1 MAGALAGQLVPVDPG
16 SPGSW
21 FSYLNQLEP
30 LSVLGGTES
39 VVETVSAW
47 LANGQEPTS
56 AQLWEG
62 AKPGNVHMSA
72 SCLLLQV
79 LKLP

>member
-1 MAGALAGQLVPVDPG
+1 M
-16 SPGSW
+16 
-21 FSYLNQLEP
+21 
-30 LSVLGGTES
+30 
-39 VVETVSAW
+39 VETVSVR
-47 LANGQEPTS
+47 LAKGQEPTS